1 MKQGRKRVRA
11 QWDPGAERL
20 AVLPRGQ
27 AFALVY
33 DAASR
38 AVTRVPTGRS
48 VRPTIAP
55 FLSVLHAAQSA
66 CWGHCVLA
74 CKQVCGSN
82 WPVVGSAAHFFGGCY
97 LHA

>member
-1 MKQGRKRVRA
+1 MRTRGLECLQV
-11 QWDPGAERL
+11 QWDPGAERV

-55 FLSVLHAAQSA
+55 TPSALHVT
-66 CWGHCVLA
+66 WF
-74 CKQVCGSN
+74 VC
-82 WPVVGSAAHFFGGCY
+82 
-97 LHA
+97 

>member
-1 MKQGRKRVRA
+1 M

-33 DAASR
+33 DAAPR

-48 VRPTIAP
+48 VRPTRAP
-55 FLSVLHAAQSA
+55 VPCTMHATESAQEPPCAGA
-66 CWGHCVLA
+66 CYAFCNTLGARLA
-74 CKQVCGSN
+74 WAC
-82 WPVVGSAAHFFGGCY
+82 
-97 LHA
+97 